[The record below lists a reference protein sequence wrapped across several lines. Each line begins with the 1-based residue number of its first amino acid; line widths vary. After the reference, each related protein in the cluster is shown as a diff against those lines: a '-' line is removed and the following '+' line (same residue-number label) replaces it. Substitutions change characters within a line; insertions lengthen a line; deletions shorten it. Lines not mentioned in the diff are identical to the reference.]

1 MFEGIK
7 KINELSGKFDSDVN
21 FLEALIGWLHS
32 NARLLE
38 IHGSYNDILDAADCL
53 TRAVER

>member
-1 MFEGIK
+1 VFEEIR
-7 KINELSGKFDSDVN
+7 KIDELAKEFDTDVK

-32 NARLLE
+32 NARLLD
-38 IHGSYNDILDAADCL
+38 IHGSYNDITDAADCL